1 MDKKEQAAEAL
12 SEFDRAV
19 EYEAARALLDD
30 GVSLPFKELKIPFI
44 KKPIQFRLVM
54 RRPKLG
60 SQIRIAKHYLAIGV
74 TYEEMK
80 TFTLEQ
86 EMEYVA
92 KHGKRISKM
101 IALTVCRGFISS
113 RLLAPIVAF
122 FIREFVDDKF
132 IQGANEIFLT
142 LLGTRNF
149 INIIRS
155 AEVSNP
161 LKPRTSQRTRR
172 S

>member
-1 MDKKEQAAEAL
+1 MGTKEQAAEAL
-12 SEFDRAV
+12 SELDRAV
-19 EYEAARALLDD
+19 ELEAARALLDD
-30 GVSLPFKELKIPFI
+30 GVSLPFKEFKIPFR
-44 KKPIQFRLVM
+44 KRPIRLRLVM

-74 TYEEMK
+74 THEQMK
-80 TFTLEQ
+80 GFTLEQ

-92 KHGKRISKM
+92 KHGKRISQM

-113 RLLAPIVAF
+113 KVFSPLVAF

-132 IQGANEIFLT
+132 IQGANEIFLS

-149 INIIRS
+149 MNIIRS

-161 LKPRTSQRTRR
+161 LKPRTSQQTRR